1 MLNKL
6 NMEEEQGQHEHHD
19 HPKGNSDY
27 NVFETNKVVRVLWNI
42 LFSCFY
48 PFILVFTIVVS
59 TVVMIVSFI
68 ANTIFRLFR
77 K

>member
-1 MLNKL
+1 
-6 NMEEEQGQHEHHD
+6 MEETAEKHEHHD
-19 HPKGNSDY
+19 HPQGISDH

-59 TVVMIVSFI
+59 TVVMIISFI

-77 K
+77 R